1 MNIFSDNLSL
11 FAVGVKILIVF
22 VSLKGLKGQ
31 KEDSIQIQQWLS
43 REPWEG
49 GTAQGKLKTWKQ
61 TTTTNNYNHY
71 YILTFEFSFGGT
83 PRNYSAV
90 IVLNAS
96 EVIKLKKGVP
106 LKIKHQEIPPENI
119 AVLSVEFDN

>member
-1 MNIFSDNLSL
+1 MSFISEYIAVLLVTFALITIFAS
-11 FAVGVKILIVF
+11 F
-22 VSLKGLKGQ
+22 KGLKGQ
-31 KEDSIQIQQWLS
+31 KEDSIQIQQWLT
-43 REPWEG
+43 RESWKGEV
-49 GTAQGKLKTWKQ
+49 AQGKLKTWKQ